1 MKDKDSKKI
10 KNVNNQSNNSTNNKH
25 AQDYFSTNILLP
37 KKTMIHIRKSMK
49 HLVH

>member
-25 AQDYFSTNILLP
+25 TQDYFSTNIKMQNQP
-37 KKTMIHIRKSMK
+37 VII
-49 HLVH
+49 VIQI